1 MCGYIFH
8 LGNDFSKN
16 INKAEKHLLMRG
28 PDLSKRIINEKNKL
42 LLSHFKLGINKNVK
56 KSQPIDNNDCSM
68 LYNGEIFES
77 ESKIKNNSNINFEKT
92 CDLSYFY
99 EIFKNQK
106 FDDLKKIN
114 GVWSIIF

>member
-8 LGNDFSKN
+8 LGNNFSKN
-16 INKAEKHLLMRG
+16 INIAEKHLLMRG
-28 PDLSKRIINEKNKL
+28 PDLSKRVINEKNKL

-77 ESKIKNNSNINFEKT
+77 NITAKKN
-92 CDLSYFY
+92 
-99 EIFKNQK
+99 
-106 FDDLKKIN
+106 
-114 GVWSIIF
+114 SIILVRLFPL